1 MAVSENDLI
10 VGPLTPAAGVTTIS
24 LDFYFEQASWLE
36 VYKSGSETPL
46 VFNTDYTVTGAGT
59 GSGVVTLAVAANG
72 TDAYSVYLIVPLQ
85 RSSDMQLRGEFKS
98 DPFNIE
104 MDRIWQAIQGI
115 NTRVAQSLR
124 ISRTSL
130 VVGPL
135 ATGSAAARAG
145 RALVFGA
152 SGSDL
157 GIGPTAAEIASAQSF
172 AASAGTSATEAA
184 DSAASA
190 GTSAT
195 EAADSAASAAA
206 SAAGDVEGP
215 ASATNNHVALFN
227 GATGKLIK
235 SGGFAFTAAGQA
247 IAAAT
252 DAAAQR
258 ATLGAAALAS
268 PTFTGVPAAPT
279 AAAATNTTQLAT
291 TEFVTAAVTAKGV
304 QGGTIAATT
313 SGTTFDFTSIPAA
326 VQEVK
331 ILFNSVSLTGG
342 DSILIQIGDGAN
354 RTTGYVATS
363 ASTTGTAG
371 SNTNST
377 SGFPINGNEALS
389 GVATLTRLGAGS
401 NIWVFDSTARRT
413 TTEMVIS
420 GGVKTL
426 SGELDRVRITR
437 TGTNTF
443 DLGSVNVVWR

>member
-1 MAVSENDLI
+1 MAVLESDLV

-46 VFNTDYTVTGAGT
+46 VLNTDYTVTGAGT

-85 RSSDMQLRGEFKS
+85 RSSDMQLRGGFKS
-98 DPFNIE
+98 GPFNTE
-104 MDRIWQAIQGI
+104 LDRLWQAIQGI

-206 SAAGDVEGP
+206 SATGDVEGP

-258 ATLGAAALAS
+258 TTLGAASVASVALKAPIES
-268 PTFTGVPAAPT
+268 PQLTGTPSAPT

-291 TEFVTAAVTAKGV
+291 TAYTRTAIPNMLNATGSAPMYACRAWVNFN
-304 QGGTIAATT
+304 GTGTVAIRASGNVSSITDNGTGDYTVNFGTDMEDANYAATANWN
-313 SGTTFDFTSIPAA
+313 SGSLNLYDQNGPAIP
-326 VQEVK
+326 VTYGV
-331 ILFNSVSLTGG
+331 
-342 DSILIQIGDGAN
+342 
-354 RTTGYVATS
+354 
-363 ASTTGTAG
+363 G
-371 SNTNST
+371 S
-377 SGFPINGNEALS
+377 
-389 GVATLTRLGAGS
+389 
-401 NIWVFDSTARRT
+401 
-413 TTEMVIS
+413 
-420 GGVKTL
+420 
-426 SGELDRVRITR
+426 VRILLSDGLAEAR
-437 TGTNTF
+437 DGTKV
-443 DLGSVNVVWR
+443 SVAIFR

>member
-172 AASAGTSATEAA
+172 AASAGTSATEAG

-206 SAAGDVEGP
+206 YAKGDVEGP

-258 ATLGAAALAS
+258 ATLGAASVASVALKAPLAS

-291 TEFVTAAVTAKGV
+291 TAYTRTAIPNVLNATGSAPMYACRAWVNFNGTGTVAIRASGNVSSITDNDKGDY
-304 QGGTIAATT
+304 TLNFTTNMEDANYAATANWT
-313 SGTTFDFTSIPAA
+313 DGELGRDDQDGPVIPVTYA
-326 VQEVK
+326 VGSLR
-331 ILFNSVSLTGG
+331 ILLTTGG
-342 DSILIQIGDGAN
+342 SSAKDGS
-354 RTTGYVATS
+354 TVSVAI
-363 ASTTGTAG
+363 
-371 SNTNST
+371 
-377 SGFPINGNEALS
+377 F
-389 GVATLTRLGAGS
+389 R
-401 NIWVFDSTARRT
+401 
-413 TTEMVIS
+413 
-420 GGVKTL
+420 
-426 SGELDRVRITR
+426 
-437 TGTNTF
+437 
-443 DLGSVNVVWR
+443 

>member
-1 MAVSENDLI
+1 MAVLESDLV

-46 VFNTDYTVTGAGT
+46 VLNTDYTVTGAGT

-85 RSSDMQLRGEFKS
+85 RSSDMQLRGGFKS
-98 DPFNIE
+98 GPFNTE
-104 MDRIWQAIQGI
+104 LDRLWQAIQGI

-172 AASAGTSATEAA
+172 AASAGTSATEA
-184 DSAASA
+184 

-258 ATLGAAALAS
+258 TTLGLGSAALMVDSADADLAVDPDAAARRGLVDAKLSALPFSKEYQSTGQTMITAGLLTLAHGLS
-268 PTFTGVPAAPT
+268 ADPKLIRLYAIAT
-279 AAAATNTTQLAT
+279 AAAHGFSVGDKLDLTATVNAFTQDGFNMGLT
-291 TEFVTAAVTAKGV
+291 VT
-304 QGGTIAATT
+304 
-313 SGTTFDFTSIPAA
+313 
-326 VQEVK
+326 
-331 ILFNSVSLTGG
+331 
-342 DSILIQIGDGAN
+342 
-354 RTTGYVATS
+354 
-363 ASTTGTAG
+363 
-371 SNTNST
+371 
-377 SGFPINGNEALS
+377 
-389 GVATLTRLGAGS
+389 
-401 NIWVFDSTARRT
+401 FDSTNIYIRNGT
-413 TTEMVIS
+413 STELWHIPNKS
-420 GGVKTL
+420 
-426 SGELDRVRITR
+426 
-437 TGTNTF
+437 TGTRGGLQRADF
-443 DLGSVNVVWR
+443 DLYVEAYA

>member
-157 GIGPTAAEIASAQSF
+157 GIGPTTAEIASAQSF

-206 SAAGDVEGP
+206 YAKGDVEGP

-258 ATLGAAALAS
+258 TTLGAAEDS
-268 PTFTGVPAAPT
+268 SDPDFTNNPN
-279 AAAATNTTQLAT
+279 AAARRGL
-291 TEFVTAAVTAKGV
+291 VDAKLS
-304 QGGTIAATT
+304 TL
-313 SGTTFDFTSIPAA
+313 
-326 VQEVK
+326 
-331 ILFNSVSLTGG
+331 LFSKEYQSTG
-342 DSILIQIGDGAN
+342 Q
-354 RTTGYVATS
+354 TM
-363 ASTTGTAG
+363 
-371 SNTNST
+371 
-377 SGFPINGNEALS
+377 INGGLLTLAHGLPADPKLIRLYAIATVAEDGFSVGDKLDLTATVNAFPS
-389 GVATLTRLGAGS
+389 GNYSMGLT
-401 NIWVFDSTARRT
+401 VTFDSTNIYIRNGTHPRLW
-413 TTEMVIS
+413 IIPNNS
-420 GGVKTL
+420 
-426 SGELDRVRITR
+426 
-437 TGTNTF
+437 TGTLDIPQRADF
-443 DLGSVNVVWR
+443 DLYVEAYA

>member
-1 MAVSENDLI
+1 MAVLESDLV

-46 VFNTDYTVTGAGT
+46 VLNTDYTVTGAGT

-85 RSSDMQLRGEFKS
+85 RSSDMQLRGGFKS
-98 DPFNIE
+98 GPFNTE
-104 MDRIWQAIQGI
+104 LDRLWQAIQGI

-172 AASAGTSATEAA
+172 AASAGTSATEA
-184 DSAASA
+184 

-258 ATLGAAALAS
+258 TTLGLGSAALMVDSADADLAVDPDAAARRGLVDAKLSALPFSKEYQSTGQTMIIAGLLTLAHGLS
-268 PTFTGVPAAPT
+268 ADPKLIRLYAIAT
-279 AAAATNTTQLAT
+279 AA
-291 TEFVTAAVTAKGV
+291 G
-304 QGGTIAATT
+304 
-313 SGTTFDFTSIPAA
+313 
-326 VQEVK
+326 
-331 ILFNSVSLTGG
+331 
-342 DSILIQIGDGAN
+342 
-354 RTTGYVATS
+354 
-363 ASTTGTAG
+363 
-371 SNTNST
+371 
-377 SGFPINGNEALS
+377 SGFSVGDKLDLT
-389 GVATLTRLGAGS
+389 ATVNSITQYSISTGLT
-401 NIWVFDSTARRT
+401 VTFDSTNIYIRN
-413 TTEMVIS
+413 
-420 GGVKTL
+420 
-426 SGELDRVRITR
+426 
-437 TGTNTF
+437 GTNDVLWIIPNNSTGSLDIPQRADF
-443 DLGSVNVVWR
+443 DLYVEAYA

>member
-1 MAVSENDLI
+1 MAVLESDLV

-46 VFNTDYTVTGAGT
+46 VLNTDYTVTGAGT
-59 GSGVVTLAVAANG
+59 GAGVVTLAVAANG

-85 RSSDMQLRGEFKS
+85 RSSDMQLRGGFKS
-98 DPFNIE
+98 GPFNTE
-104 MDRIWQAIQGI
+104 LDRLWQAIQGI

-195 EAADSAASAAA
+195 EAADSAAEAAA
-206 SAAGDVEGP
+206 SAASATGDVEGP

-258 ATLGAAALAS
+258 TALELGTAALLADSVDANLANVPAGAARRSVVAEAIAAGAVLTKSYASSGQTITSGGLITLAHGMGIEPKIVQYILQCIIADS
-268 PTFTGVPAAPT
+268 GYSVGDRITVGEVGKDRANNARLDATNIVIRYFNGTAAWEINGKDWGGDVPA
-279 AAAATNTTQLAT
+279 NNSRWQL
-291 TEFVTAAVTAKGV
+291 
-304 QGGTIAATT
+304 
-313 SGTTFDFTSIPAA
+313 
-326 VQEVK
+326 
-331 ILFNSVSLTGG
+331 
-342 DSILIQIGDGAN
+342 
-354 RTTGYVATS
+354 YVRAF
-363 ASTTGTAG
+363 A
-371 SNTNST
+371 
-377 SGFPINGNEALS
+377 
-389 GVATLTRLGAGS
+389 
-401 NIWVFDSTARRT
+401 
-413 TTEMVIS
+413 
-420 GGVKTL
+420 
-426 SGELDRVRITR
+426 
-437 TGTNTF
+437 
-443 DLGSVNVVWR
+443 

>member
-190 GTSAT
+190 
-195 EAADSAASAAA
+195 AAYAK
-206 SAAGDVEGP
+206 GDVEGP

-258 ATLGAAALAS
+258 ATLGAASVASVALKAPIES
-268 PTFTGVPAAPT
+268 PQLTGTPRAPT
-279 AAAATNTTQLAT
+279 AGAATNTTQLAT
-291 TEFVTAAVTAKGV
+291 TAYTRKAIPDVLNASGSAPMYAARAWVNF
-304 QGGTIAATT
+304 
-313 SGTTFDFTSIPAA
+313 SGTGTVSIRAGGNVSSVTDNGTGEYTVNFATAMQDKNYSAQVTLDHPDSNRDFYQPT
-326 VQEVK
+326 
-331 ILFNSVSLTGG
+331 
-342 DSILIQIGDGAN
+342 
-354 RTTGYVATS
+354 
-363 ASTTGTAG
+363 
-371 SNTNST
+371 
-377 SGFPINGNEALS
+377 
-389 GVATLTRLGAGS
+389 
-401 NIWVFDSTARRT
+401 
-413 TTEMVIS
+413 
-420 GGVKTL
+420 
-426 SGELDRVRITR
+426 RITKTVSSYR
-437 TGTNTF
+437 FKQTYDGGAYGEGLDSET
-443 DLGSVNVVWR
+443 SNVAIFR

>member
-1 MAVSENDLI
+1 MTAPVIRQFVGTIPDKGQAQTAFDTNVDAFLDWQALQFAPDLVAFGVFAQTAANALLADNLPSLTGQSLKAVRVN
-10 VGPLTPAAGVTTIS
+10 AAADGI
-24 LDFYFEQASWLE
+24 EMQ
-36 VYKSGSETPL
+36 
-46 VFNTDYTVTGAGT
+46 TVTA
-59 GSGVVTLAVAANG
+59 
-72 TDAYSVYLIVPLQ
+72 
-85 RSSDMQLRGEFKS
+85 
-98 DPFNIE
+98 
-104 MDRIWQAIQGI
+104 QGW
-115 NTRVAQSLR
+115 
-124 ISRTSL
+124 
-130 VVGPL
+130 
-135 ATGSAAARAG
+135 
-145 RALVFGA
+145 ALL
-152 SGSDL
+152 D
-157 GIGPTAAEIASAQSF
+157 
-172 AASAGTSATEAA
+172 
-184 DSAASA
+184 
-190 GTSAT
+190 
-195 EAADSAASAAA
+195 
-206 SAAGDVEGP
+206 DV
-215 ASATNNHVALFN
+215 N
-227 GATGKLIK
+227 
-235 SGGFAFTAAGQA
+235 
-247 IAAAT
+247 
-252 DAAAQR
+252 AAAQR
-258 ATLGAAALAS
+258 TTLGAAALAS